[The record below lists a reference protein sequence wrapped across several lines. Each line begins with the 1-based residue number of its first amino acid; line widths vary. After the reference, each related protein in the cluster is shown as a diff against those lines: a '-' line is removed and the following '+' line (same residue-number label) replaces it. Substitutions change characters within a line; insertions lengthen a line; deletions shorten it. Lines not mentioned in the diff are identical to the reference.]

1 MKRILLPVAFTFLVT
16 ATFAQDLKKAT
27 SYVNDKN
34 YQKAKTEIDGILA
47 KDPNNTEALYL
58 KSKVYSNMAD
68 SSAYKSLFTG
78 DPYQEAFDAFK
89 KAIADSSNPKVTL
102 LVVKDNYQPIFGIYS
117 GYYGEAANA
126 FNEAAN
132 SPNKPDTVGF
142 AKAMDLFIKANNVGQ
157 YIAEHKWANIGKVD
171 TTLVLNVAK
180 SALNAKKDDSARKYF
195 EQIANA
201 RIKGLHNAENTA
213 DPNFELPYQWLTL
226 DYKQAGDS
234 ANMVKYATIGK
245 ELFPNDDYFDFV
257 EMDYYR
263 EKENR
268 PALFKKYDELTQKHP
283 DSLRYH
289 LNYATEI
296 FSYIYNS
303 DQGTVINDKD
313 NLLNTLQAQLDKS
326 LALEPDNP
334 NVNLL
339 YAQYY
344 YNKGILAREDASK
357 VKGATLTADQKKNK
371 TDLTTQGTD
380 FLNKAIPYAEKVVT
394 SLEAGNKKSEKSRY
408 KSAVNLLQNIYQS
421 LGNKE
426 KLKVYQDKYDQAD
439 TKFVQ

>member
-1 MKRILLPVAFTFLVT
+1 MKRILLPIAFAFLVN
-16 ATFAQDLKKAT
+16 ATFGQDMKKAT

-58 KSKVYSNMAD
+58 KSKVYATMAD

-78 DPYQEAFDAFK
+78 DPYQESLDAFK
-89 KAIADSSNPKVTL
+89 KAIADSTNPKVTL
-102 LVVKDNYQPIFGIYS
+102 LVVKDNYQPVFQIYS
-117 GYYGEAANA
+117 GYYGEAAAA
-126 FNEAAN
+126 FNDAAN

-142 AKAMDLFIKANNVGQ
+142 AKAMDLFIKANDVGQ
-157 YIAEHKWANIGKVD
+157 YIAAHKWANIGKVD
-171 TTLVLNVAK
+171 TTLVLNIAK
-180 SALNAKKDDSARKYF
+180 SALNAKKEDSARKYF
-195 EQIANA
+195 KEIADA
-201 RIKGLHNAENTA
+201 HIKGQHDAANTA

-234 ANMVKYATIGK
+234 ANMVKYATIGS
-245 ELFPNDDYFDFV
+245 ELYPNDDYFDFV

-268 PALFKKYDELTQKHP
+268 PALFKKYDELTARHP

-296 FSYIYNS
+296 FSYVYNS
-303 DQGTVINDKD
+303 EDGTVINDKD
-313 NLLNTLQAQLDKS
+313 QLLTTLQAQLDKALS
-326 LALEPDNP
+326 LEPDNP

-344 YNKGILAREDASK
+344 YNKGIVALEDAAK

-371 TDLTTQGTD
+371 ADLTAQGTEN
-380 FLNKAIPYAEKVVT
+380 LNKAIPYAEKAST
-394 SLEAGNKKSEKSRY
+394 TLEAGYKKSERSRY
-408 KSAVNLLQNIYQS
+408 KSTVNLLQNIYQS
-421 LGNKE
+421 LGNKD